1 MKTTLLSLS
10 LVLSLA
16 GAGAALAQ
24 DQGQMQGGQMQGGA
38 MQGGSMQGP
47 GGGNHGAFKAA
58 CGADMQT
65 YCASAQ
71 TRDDRHAC
79 MQTNA
84 AKFSDSCKSF
94 MAAHQHGGG
103 QMQGPGGQQ

>member
-10 LVLSLA
+10 LVLTLA
-16 GAGAALAQ
+16 GTGAAFAQ
-24 DQGQMQGGQMQGGA
+24 DQSQ

-58 CGADMQT
+58 CGADVQT

-79 MQTNA
+79 IKTNM
-84 AKFSDSCKSF
+84 AKFSDSCNSF
-94 MAAHQHGGG
+94 MASRQHGGG
-103 QMQGPGGQQ
+103 AGPGGQ

>member
-1 MKTTLLSLS
+1 MKTTLLSLP

-16 GAGAALAQ
+16 GAGVAFAQ
-24 DQGQMQGGQMQGGA
+24 DQG

-94 MAAHQHGGG
+94 MASRRGTG
-103 QMQGPGGQQ
+103 QMQGPGGQ

>member
-1 MKTTLLSLS
+1 MKATLLSLS
-10 LVLSLA
+10 LALTLA
-16 GAGAALAQ
+16 SAGAAYAQ
-24 DQGQMQGGQMQGGA
+24 DQTPMQGGQ
-38 MQGGSMQGP
+38 MQGP

-94 MAAHQHGGG
+94 MASHQHGGG